1 MRVLVR
7 AAAAAD
13 IDAAYLWYEQQRAG
27 LGEEF
32 LLEVQT
38 VRERILRNPETFPV
52 MHRQTRRVL
61 LKRFPY
67 AMYYR
72 LAGDLVIVIACLHGR
87 RDPKRLVTR

>member
-13 IDAAYLWYEQQRAG
+13 IDEAFLWYEKQRAG

-32 LLEVQT
+32 LREVEA
-38 VRERILRNPETFPV
+38 VRTRIVLNPETFPV
-52 MHRQTRRVL
+52 THRQTRRVL
-61 LKRFPY
+61 LQRFPY

-72 LAGDLVIVIACLHGR
+72 LAGDLVIVVACMHGR
-87 RDPKRLVTR
+87 RDPRRVARR

>member
-1 MRVLVR
+1 MRGLVR

-13 IDAAYLWYEQQRAG
+13 IDAAYRWHEQQRTG
-27 LGEEF
+27 PGEDF
-32 LLEVQT
+32 LIEVQAA
-38 VRERILRNPETFPV
+38 RERILRNPDTFPV

-72 LAGDLVIVIACLHGR
+72 FTGDLVIVAACMHGR
-87 RDPKRLVTR
+87 RDPKRLVMR

>member
-13 IDAAYLWYEQQRAG
+13 IDAAYRWYEQQRAG

-52 MHRQTRRVL
+52 MHRQTR
-61 LKRFPY
+61 
-67 AMYYR
+67 
-72 LAGDLVIVIACLHGR
+72 
-87 RDPKRLVTR
+87 